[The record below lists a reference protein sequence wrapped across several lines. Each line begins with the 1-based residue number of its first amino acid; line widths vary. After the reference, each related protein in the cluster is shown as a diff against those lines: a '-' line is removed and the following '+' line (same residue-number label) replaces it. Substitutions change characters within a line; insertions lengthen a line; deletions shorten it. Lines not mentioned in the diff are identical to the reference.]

1 MNKRLEEARI
11 YLGLSKT
18 QLADGL
24 GLKIHNIRD
33 METGKQKVGAEIAT
47 IMEEKFSING
57 WWLLTGKGKMV
68 ENETKY
74 NFSQI
79 SGHTTLESININL
92 YDDIYASAGYG
103 ANNHDIVPIKLQ
115 FDKNFLSQILGITR
129 FDNLDIIRVV
139 GDSMLPAIKDG
150 EYIIVEKN
158 SSAKN
163 GDTIIARIE
172 DELYVK
178 RYQKM
183 PFEKWIKLESE
194 NNFYPAIELNTQD
207 KLDALTIVGVVRSKI
222 KLY

>member
-1 MNKRLEEARI
+1 MSAGKRLKEVRSNS
-11 YLGLSKT
+11 GLT
-18 QLADGL
+18 QTQFGEIF
-24 GLKIHNIRD
+24 GLKQTQIKDI
-33 METGKQKVGAEIAT
+33 ETDKQKVSVELAEKIA
-47 IMEEKFSING
+47 INFSIDP
-57 WWLLTGKGKMV
+57 WWLLTGKGKML
-68 ENETKY
+68 ENEIKST
-74 NFSQI
+74 NNAI
-79 SGHTTLESININL
+79 ECININL

-103 ANNHDIVPIKLQ
+103 AYNSDTVPVKMQ

-129 FDNLDIIRVV
+129 FDNLDIIKVT

-150 EYIIVEKN
+150 EYIVVERS

-172 DELYVK
+172 DEIYVK
-178 RYQKM
+178 RYQKI

-194 NNFYPAIELNTQD
+194 NNIYPSIELNTQD